1 MPGDFSIKNSMSL
14 HEIWTHVANSNE
26 NGDPN
31 SIDSSEQKFNY
42 GSIYFVEEGMTEQEF
57 YAKNH
62 AIYDTQPKMQNGM
75 YILEM
80 EDTPKEK
87 LSSAVS
93 RVVNQMLDNGEFE
106 AKKDVIMGKI
116 MYMDDETQKRVLDQL
131 PEDERQ
137 VVQQKINEKL
147 ERREQT
153 LQNLR
158 NDSSDD

>member
-1 MPGDFSIKNSMSL
+1 MIDILKDFIMFSLTYKKIKN
-14 HEIWTHVANSNE
+14 EY
-26 NGDPN
+26 
-31 SIDSSEQKFNY
+31 SSETIILNSPELKP
-42 GSIYFVEEGMTEQEF
+42 IDET
-57 YAKNH
+57 
-62 AIYDTQPKMQNGM
+62 
-75 YILEM
+75 YI
-80 EDTPKEK
+80 
-87 LSSAVS
+87 
-93 RVVNQMLDNGEFE
+93 N
-106 AKKDVIMGKI
+106 